1 MRRLIFLFALFALTA
16 AYAQK
21 PLWPAEKD
29 LPAKK
34 SIEVLGQRIAYYD
47 TGKGPV
53 LVLVHGLGGQAR
65 FDFGN
70 AIVPLSK
77 HHRVIALDQ
86 VGFGDSE
93 KPAIDY
99 SIQTYV
105 VFLGEFLQKLNVKE
119 FALAG
124 ESLGGW
130 IVSSYT
136 IQALDAANT
145 GPHSLPKP
153 SKLIIIDAAGLEPIG
168 MKVVPGIA
176 GAPDEMGVMKFI
188 IYNKDRVTD
197 EFLREY
203 WVNKMHVNDGFT
215 IKTIVGNPRLQ
226 KEVVK
231 DKLAKITIPALV
243 VWGENDVLLKQDD
256 GRAYAAG
263 IPGAKLV
270 LVPECGHVP
279 AAEQPEKF
287 VAAVEEFLVTK

>member
-1 MRRLIFLFALFALTA
+1 MRRILLLLALGAALA
-16 AYAQK
+16 AVAQK
-21 PLWPAEKD
+21 PLMPAENE
-29 LPAKK
+29 LPQKK
-34 SIEVLGQRIAYYD
+34 SIEVLGERIAYYD

-70 AIVPLSK
+70 SILALAK
-77 HHRVIALDQ
+77 HHRVLALDQ
-86 VGFGDSE
+86 IGFGDSD

-99 SIQTYV
+99 SVQTYV
-105 VFLGEFLQKLNVKE
+105 VFLGEFLQQLKVKE

-145 GPHSLPKP
+145 GPHALPKP

-168 MKVVPGIA
+168 SKVAPTIA
-176 GAPDEMGVMKFI
+176 GAPDEMGI
-188 IYNKDRVTD
+188 IRYIVYDKARVTD

-203 WVNKMHVNDGFT
+203 WVDKMRINDGFT
-215 IKTIVGNPRLQ
+215 IKTIVANPRLD

-231 DKLAKITIPALV
+231 DKLAKITIPTLV
-243 VWGENDVLLKQDD
+243 VWGANDALLSPEQ

-279 AAEQPEKF
+279 GAEQPEKF
-287 VAAVEEFLVTK
+287 VAAVEEFLNAK